1 MEHFALGAKPYI
13 KRLNL
18 ANLATSNR
26 HLECRPMVLGLVLSF
41 RDSVITHFQGKNRS
55 IEK

>member
-26 HLECRPMVLGLVLSF
+26 HLECRPMVLGIVLSY